1 MEVGDEFGFAAVL
14 VGSFLGRER
23 GAAGFLALS
32 ALGDAVGFALGEVG
46 VLLGSGELSAGVGVV
61 ERSGGRLAPPAVAV
75 FHGSPLWSM
84 VPARPRAPGRGYVRL
99 VG

>member
-32 ALGDAVGFALGEVG
+32 ALGDAVGL
-46 VLLGSGELSAGVGVV
+46 
-61 ERSGGRLAPPAVAV
+61 RLAK
-75 FHGSPLWSM
+75 
-84 VPARPRAPGRGYVRL
+84 
-99 VG
+99 